1 MTEQDQDSQENQ
13 VDDTQNDNDD
23 SGIDWDKAFK
33 HKRFKDLSA
42 RAKKA
47 ETELAKLQA
56 SIEKSKAD
64 ELKEKESYKE
74 LADALQAK
82 LDEQEKSAQQ
92 ASLQLSK
99 TNIALE
105 LGLINTSMDAAT
117 QADVIKRIHGEDEDT
132 IRKDAESMLQYIKV
146 DTSSPGNGIPKPD
159 SGNGLNNKVDLKSMT
174 AEEIRNLPSDQ
185 VMNLMM
191 TGSA

>member
-1 MTEQDQDSQENQ
+1 MVNE
-13 VDDTQNDNDD
+13 
-23 SGIDWDKAFK
+23 K
-33 HKRFKDLSA
+33 
-42 RAKKA
+42 KKA
-47 ETELAKLQA
+47 ETELAKMQA
-56 SIEKSKAD
+56 DNEKAKQKA
-64 ELKEKESYKE
+64 LKENQNYKE
-74 LADALQAK
+74 LADTLQAK

-92 ASLQLSK
+92 ASLQLTK

-146 DTSSPGNGIPKPD
+146 DTVTPGNGIPKPD

-174 AEEIRNLPSDQ
+174 AEEIRNLPGETTRQ
-185 VMNLMM
+185 LMLS
-191 TGSA
+191 GSA